1 LLVIDGSYGEGGGQI
16 IRTSLALSLVT
27 SKPFRV
33 ARARANRE
41 KPGLRKQH
49 LTAVTAAA
57 EIGQAI
63 VEGAAMGS
71 TEFTFIPGNV
81 IPGDYLFDIGTA
93 GSATLVLQTV
103 LPPLMIASGPSM
115 LRLQGGTHNVH
126 APPYDFLERTFLP
139 LVSRTGPK
147 ILIDLGR
154 YGFYPPGGGR
164 FDVFIEPVTTPR
176 RLDLVKRGNIRERGR
191 ALVVNLPATMAE
203 RELAV
208 IKEKMGLSDEQLH
221 AEISDNAISRGTAV
235 MIEIESEQ
243 VTEVFTRIGER
254 GVRAEVIAEKAV
266 DEALEYL
273 KTEAAVGEHLADQ
286 LLIPLSLCGGGTFS
300 TSKLSLHTL
309 TNIEVIKKFLDVDI
323 IVTESMLGINII
335 EVRSEKISEE
345 ILMRRTM

>member
-27 SKPFRV
+27 GKPFRV
-33 ARARANRE
+33 NRARANRE

-57 EIGQAI
+57 EIAQAI
-63 VEGAAMGS
+63 VEGAAVGS
-71 TEFTFIPGNV
+71 TEFTFIPGHV
-81 IPGDYLFDIGTA
+81 VPGDYLFDIGTA

-164 FDVFIEPVTTPR
+164 FDVFIEPVAKPR
-176 RLDLVKRGNIRERGR
+176 RLDLVERGKIRAQRAR
-191 ALVVNLPATMAE
+191 ALVVNLPSTMAE

-208 IKEKMGLSDEQLH
+208 IKEKMGLRDDQLH

-254 GVRAEVIAEKAV
+254 GVRAEVIAEKAA
-266 DEALEYL
+266 DEALDYL
-273 KTEAAVGEHLADQ
+273 KTQAPVGQHLADQ
-286 LLIPLSLCGGGTFS
+286 LLIPLALAGGGSFATG
-300 TSKLSLHTL
+300 TLSLHTQ
-309 TNIEVIKKFLDVDI
+309 TNIKVIKQFLDIDI
-323 IVTESMLGINII
+323 TCSQAATGIWTID
-335 EVRSEKISEE
+335 VRS
-345 ILMRRTM
+345 

>member
-27 SKPFRV
+27 GKPFRV
-33 ARARANRE
+33 ERARANRE

-57 EIGQAI
+57 EIGQAT
-63 VEGAAMGS
+63 VEGAAVGS
-71 TEFTFIPGNV
+71 TEFSFIPGTV
-81 IPGDYLFDIGTA
+81 IHGDYIFDIGTA

-126 APPYDFLERTFLP
+126 APPFDFLDRTFLP

-147 ILIDLGR
+147 ILTDLGR

-164 FDVFIEPVTTPR
+164 FDVFIEPATKPR
-176 RLDLVKRGNIRERGR
+176 RLDLISRGKIREKRAR
-191 ALVVNLPATMAE
+191 ALVVNLPASMAQ

-208 IKEKMGLSDEQLH
+208 VKEKMGLGDNQLH

-243 VTEVFTRIGER
+243 LTEVFTRIGER
-254 GVRAEVIAEKAV
+254 GVRAEVIAEQAA
-266 DEALEYL
+266 DEALDYL
-273 KTEAAVGEHLADQ
+273 KTEAPVGGHLADQ
-286 LLIPLSLCGGGTFS
+286 LLIPLAITGGGSFATGS
-300 TSKLSLHTL
+300 LTLHTQ
-309 TNIEVIKKFLDVDI
+309 TNIKVIKEFLDIDI
-323 IVTESMLGINII
+323 SVSHAKNGICTID
-335 EVRSEKISEE
+335 VSS
-345 ILMRRTM
+345 